1 MTENVLVV
9 DQGTTSTRAILFG
22 RSGRVL
28 AEARREMRQIYPSPG
43 LVEQDP
49 DDIWSNTL
57 SVIRET
63 SLGQTV
69 SAVGI
74 SNQRETTVLWDRS
87 TGRPVHNAL
96 VWQDRR
102 TASLCEAI
110 VDQGHAE
117 KIVERTGLVVDPY
130 FSASKISWLL
140 DNVGGL
146 RDRATRGEI
155 LFGTVDSYLIWRL
168 TGRTAHLTDAT
179 NASRTMLYDIHKGE
193 WDAEL
198 LDLWRIP
205 PAMMPE
211 VRDSAANFGR
221 VREDVLA
228 NTPVISG
235 VAGDQHAAMV
245 GQACFEPG
253 MMKSTY
259 GTGAFVLLNI
269 GTVPVTST
277 NRLLTTIAY
286 KVNGETT
293 YALEGSIFHAGSIVQ
308 WLRDGLQ
315 IIERSEDVEW
325 LATQA
330 EDDGETVVVP
340 AFTGLGAPHWR
351 SDALAAIFGLSRDT
365 DRADIA
371 RAALEAVAYQ
381 TYELLTAMEA
391 DGGPDFQDLRVDG
404 GMINNN
410 LLAQFVADICEVSVV
425 RPRNIETTAL
435 GAAFL
440 ASLGAGIYRS
450 LDEIAQYWRP
460 DREFRPAMRADHRE
474 RKIGRWNE
482 AVRKLLA

>member
-9 DQGTTSTRAILFG
+9 DQGTTTTRAILFG

-28 AEARREMRQIYPSPG
+28 TEARRSLRQVFPAPG

-49 DDIWSNTL
+49 DDLWSDTL

-63 SLGQTV
+63 SVGRTV

-74 SNQRETTVLWDRS
+74 TNQRETTILWDRS
-87 TGRPVHNAL
+87 TGRPVQNAIA
-96 VWQDRR
+96 WQDRR
-102 TASLCEAI
+102 TAEQCEAI
-110 VDQGHAE
+110 IAQGHAE
-117 KIVERTGLVVDPY
+117 KIAERTGLVVDPY
-130 FSASKISWLL
+130 FSASKIAWLL
-140 DNVGGL
+140 DNVRGL
-146 RDRATRGEI
+146 RDRANRGEI
-155 LFGTVDSYLIWRL
+155 LFGTVDCYLIWRL

-193 WDAEL
+193 WDQEL

-205 PAMMPE
+205 PAIMPE
-211 VRDSAANFGR
+211 VRDSSANFGR
-221 VREDVLA
+221 VRSDVLE

-253 MMKSTY
+253 MLKSTY
-259 GTGAFVLLNI
+259 GTGAFLVLNT
-269 GTVPVTST
+269 GSEAVRST

-286 KVNGETT
+286 KINGETT
-293 YALEGSIFHAGSIVQ
+293 YALEGSIFNAGSTVQ

-315 IIERSEDVEW
+315 IIQRSEDIEW

-330 EDDGETVVVP
+330 EDDGETVIVP

-351 SDALAAIFGLSRDT
+351 SDALAAVFGLTRDT
-365 DRADIA
+365 DRADFA

-381 TYELLTAMEA
+381 TYELLAAMRA
-391 DGGPDFQDLRVDG
+391 DGGPDPTVFRADG
-404 GMINNN
+404 GMIDNS
-410 LLAQFVADICEVSVV
+410 LLAQFISDICDISVV

-440 ASLGAGIYRS
+440 ASMGAGIYRS
-450 LDEIAQYWRP
+450 LDEVAQYWRA
-460 DREFRPAMRADHRE
+460 DREFRPAMRDDLRE
-474 RKIGRWNE
+474 RKIARWNE
-482 AVRKLLA
+482 AVRKLLS